1 MSTRTRIGLVAAAVA
16 IAVVAFIVAN
26 PGGSS
31 HKSSAV
37 TRIVVKNAKPVG
49 GIKPITVAKGGR
61 VRFSVTS
68 DVGDEI
74 HVHGYNFH
82 KDVKPGG
89 TISFDFP
96 ATIDGQFVI
105 ELESRSE
112 QIAAL
117 KVTP

>member
-1 MSTRTRIGLVAAAVA
+1 MSTRTRMGLVAAAVA

-37 TRIVVKNAKPVG
+37 THIVVKNAKPVG

-74 HVHGYNFH
+74 HVH